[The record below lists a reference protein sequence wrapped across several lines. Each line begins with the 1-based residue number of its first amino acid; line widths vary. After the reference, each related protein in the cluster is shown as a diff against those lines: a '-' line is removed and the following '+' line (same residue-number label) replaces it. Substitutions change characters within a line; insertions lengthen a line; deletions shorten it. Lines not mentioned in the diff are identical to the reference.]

1 MNVDSNDRSID
12 KRKRTHVEFYFKR
25 SAKPFPNF
33 SLSLSL
39 SLSLLAPSL
48 SLSLSKKTTS
58 EL

>member
-25 SAKPFPNF
+25 SAKSFPNF
-33 SLSLSL
+33 SLF
-39 SLSLLAPSL
+39 L